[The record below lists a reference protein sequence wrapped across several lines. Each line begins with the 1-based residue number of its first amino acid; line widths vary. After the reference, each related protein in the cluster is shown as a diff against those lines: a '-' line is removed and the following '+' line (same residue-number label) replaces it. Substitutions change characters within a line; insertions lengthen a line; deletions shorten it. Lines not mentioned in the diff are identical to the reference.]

1 VVWPAR
7 LKDAE
12 GNDVVEQQLLSSTH
26 VDEDAKRE
34 VIANIE
40 AIDEAAHQRTKGAE
54 RHMSDP
60 RTSGSRCSR

>member
-1 VVWPAR
+1 LAEITRCVICLRTGVWPAR

-12 GNDVVEQQLLSSTH
+12 ETDVVEQQLASSTH

-54 RHMSDP
+54 R
-60 RTSGSRCSR
+60 T